1 LSLFRIYGGILAA
14 LFVSCVCGYGQA
26 VTGTMLGTV
35 TDQSGATVP
44 AARVTITEQST
55 GVSRSTDTTTA
66 GYYAFPDLAPGTY
79 TVSVQL
85 SGFKRAVRQDVQVL
99 LNSTV
104 RVDSQLQTGDVAESI
119 EVRADAAILQTD
131 RTDTGRKIEV
141 EQLAEMPLGSNRN
154 FQNLLNLVPGTTRA
168 FRPHSVFFNAQDSLS
183 TQVNGQSRAVG
194 GDRQQPP
201 DGTVDC
207 ADPAN

>member
-1 LSLFRIYGGILAA
+1 VRHWAESFETAKGVLALSQLKIFSGIFAALSL
-14 LFVSCVCGYGQA
+14 SCICAFGQA
-26 VTGTMLGTV
+26 VTGTLLGTV

-85 SGFKRAVRQDVQVL
+85 AGFKRAVRQDVQVL

-154 FQNLLNLVPGTTRA
+154 FQNLLNLVPGTTRGSGLTRCSSTLRTA
-168 FRPHSVFFNAQDSLS
+168 FRL
-183 TQVNGQSRAVG
+183 R
-194 GDRQQPP
+194 
-201 DGTVDC
+201 
-207 ADPAN
+207 

>member
-1 LSLFRIYGGILAA
+1 MFTAGA
-14 LFVSCVCGYGQA
+14 FGQA
-26 VTGTMLGTV
+26 VSGTLLGTV

-44 AARVTITEQST
+44 AARVTITEQAT
-55 GVSRSTDTTTA
+55 GVSRTTDTTAA
-66 GYYAFPDLAPGTY
+66 GYYAFPNLAPGTY

-99 LNSTV
+99 VNSTV
-104 RVDSQLQTGDVAESI
+104 RVDTQLQAGDVAESI

-154 FQNLLNLVPGTTRA
+154 FQNLLNQIGRA
-168 FRPHSVFFNAQDSLS
+168 HV
-183 TQVNGQSRAVG
+183 
-194 GDRQQPP
+194 
-201 DGTVDC
+201 
-207 ADPAN
+207 